1 MGAFVTRSAV
11 YTQEKGSRELAE
23 CAQKEHQMYKRDDT
37 DSRLRLLECW
47 LPLAQESNLLYGWDY
62 NAAALEA
69 LILRAAP
76 DLGETR
82 TLLEAR
88 VILWHHHLR
97 THTWSQHDG
106 HSISSKTGTHD
117 AE

>member
-1 MGAFVTRSAV
+1 M
-11 YTQEKGSRELAE
+11 
-23 CAQKEHQMYKRDDT
+23 CKRDDADT
-37 DSRLRLLECW
+37 RLRLLECW

-62 NAAALEA
+62 NAPALEA

-97 THTWSQHDG
+97 THAHSQRNG
-106 HSISSKTGTHD
+106 QPTSSEAGTHD
-117 AE
+117 AG